1 MTSPPRKTLLRTNRF
16 ARDLKPLPQS
26 VKVEAYEIAQLLIES
41 VFHPNLDV
49 RPLTGFKGYFRVVVA
64 KDYRLIFSFDE
75 NNIYLRRIGHRR
87 EIYRRLEL

>member
-1 MTSPPRKTLLRTNRF
+1 MTSPPRKILLRTNRF

-26 VKVEAYEIAQLLIES
+26 VKVEAYEIAQMLSES
-41 VFHPNLDV
+41 IFHLDLDV

-75 NNIYLRRIGHRR
+75 KNLYLRRIGHRR